1 MLSAK
6 VCDPEERISL
16 SVPAPPSI
24 VSEFAAVEVLTV
36 KVSSCPLP
44 VSVSADAL
52 PIKLKPPVPVALATL
67 MVPPDVLAVKLT
79 LAAEPKFFV
88 LLVASN
94 EDILLAFAVAP
105 LALIII
111 SVV

>member
-1 MLSAK
+1 
-6 VCDPEERISL
+6 
-16 SVPAPPSI
+16 
-24 VSEFAAVEVLTV
+24 
-36 KVSSCPLP
+36 
-44 VSVSADAL
+44 
-52 PIKLKPPVPVALATL
+52 

-88 LLVASN
+88 LLVATN

>member
-1 MLSAK
+1 M
-6 VCDPEERISL
+6 
-16 SVPAPPSI
+16 SVPEPPSI

-52 PIKLKPPVPVALATL
+52 PIKLKPPVPVALARFI
-67 MVPPDVLAVKLT
+67 VPPEDLAVKLT
-79 LAAEPKFFV
+79 LLAEPKFFV
-88 LLVASN
+88 LLVAVK
-94 EDILLAFAVAP
+94 EDISLAFAVAP

>member
-1 MLSAK
+1 M
-6 VCDPEERISL
+6 
-16 SVPAPPSI
+16 
-24 VSEFAAVEVLTV
+24 LTV
-36 KVSSCPLP
+36 NVSSCPLP

-67 MVPPDVLAVKLT
+67 IVPPEVLAVKLT
-79 LAAEPKFFV
+79 LAAVPKFFV
-88 LLVASN
+88 LLVAVN
-94 EDILLAFAVAP
+94 VDMLLALVVAP